1 MAILCSSSIDGLRFV
16 IRRNTANMRSKGE
29 NLFGG
34 ISVFAAVVDAG
45 TFAAASEMMGI
56 SPPGVSRAISRLEK
70 RLQIRLF
77 NRTTRS
83 VSLTEDGRRFY
94 EQVMPHLAGLEEAA
108 AIAASGAS
116 AVHGKLRVNLDPVFY
131 RVILGQQLDKFMDA
145 YPDLEIEFIARD
157 NLGDLV
163 LDGFDLALRFG
174 EPKASTLIARK
185 LFDTR
190 VVTVATPAYIARW
203 GARQSRTISKSR
215 STDAWNF
222 ATRRLVNRSPGSST
236 TSANALRL
244 TSGGVSQ
251 STIPAHFSMRALL
264 VQELHRCFCSAPS
277 I

>member
-1 MAILCSSSIDGLRFV
+1 MS
-16 IRRNTANMRSKGE
+16 SKGE

-94 EQVMPHLAGLEEAA
+94 EQVMPHLAGMEEAA
-108 AIAASGAS
+108 AIAASSAS
-116 AVHGKLRVNLDPVFY
+116 AVRGKLRINLDPVFY
-131 RVILGQQLDKFMDA
+131 RVILGQLLDRFMDEH
-145 YPDLEIEFIARD
+145 PDLEIEFIARD

-163 LDGFDLALRFG
+163 MDGFDLALRFG

-190 VVTVATPAYIARW
+190 VVTVAAPAYVARW
-203 GARQSRTISKSR
+203 GHPSKPE
-215 STDAWNF
+215 D
-222 ATRRLVNRSPGSST
+222 LQG
-236 TSANALRL
+236 
-244 TSGGVSQ
+244 Q
-251 STIPAHFSMRALL
+251 H
-264 VQELHRCFCSAPS
+264 HRCLEFRNPETGKPFTWEFHRRRK
-277 I
+277 